1 MPVQDFK
8 KLVKQM
14 VKKSALTYIEE
25 LKDSHTKVNKN
36 KYTYFK
42 SPQEYITNM
51 KLSNTQNF
59 ILFVLRSRS
68 IRGIKNKLGQSP
80 RKILHCLLPAVD
92 C

>member
-14 VKKSALTYIEE
+14 VKKSAFTYIEE

-36 KYTYFK
+36 KYTHFN

-51 KLSNTQNF
+51 KLSNTQNL

-68 IRGIKNKLGQSP
+68 IRGKQARAKPEEDAALSTA
-80 RKILHCLLPAVD
+80 C
-92 C
+92 